1 MVAGSIPAPPT
12 IYLISTASSRDCMTS
27 TPDKEIDC
35 IGLYCPEPIF
45 RTRTAL
51 DELEKGQI
59 LKVTADDPAAEEDL
73 KRLSKRLGHEVVEIT
88 HDGDEVTLYIKK

>member
-1 MVAGSIPAPPT
+1 MNP
-12 IYLISTASSRDCMTS
+12 MTF

-45 RTRTAL
+45 RVRTAM
-51 DELEKGQI
+51 DELEKGQT

-73 KRLSKRLGHEVVEIT
+73 KRLAKRLGHEVLEIT
-88 HDGDEVTLYIKK
+88 HDGDEVTLVIRK

>member
-1 MVAGSIPAPPT
+1 
-12 IYLISTASSRDCMTS
+12 LILLE
-27 TPDKEIDC
+27 PDKEIDC
-35 IGLYCPEPIF
+35 IGLFCPEPIF

-51 DELEKGQI
+51 DELEKGQV

-73 KRLSKRLGHEVVEIT
+73 KRLAKRLEYEVLEIT

>member
-1 MVAGSIPAPPT
+1 
-12 IYLISTASSRDCMTS
+12 MTS

-45 RTRTAL
+45 RVRTAM
-51 DELEKGQI
+51 DELEKGQV

-73 KRLSKRLGHEVVEIT
+73 KPLSKRLDHEVLEIT
-88 HDGDEVTLYIKK
+88 HDGDEVTLVIRK